1 MNSIESLRLKIRP
14 LLHLSA
20 PADALFAYYAFYHDS
35 SRTAL
40 YVHEQPDGRADGFVA
55 VCQTGQRLFTPTVA
69 LHTPNASVALDLL
82 REALI
87 PGRPYYLITTLD
99 LRDVVTKVLT
109 IGQPEVNHLYKL
121 ELHRINVALNVL
133 VVTEQGEGRF
143 PRFVI
148 RSQGQ
153 VASEA
158 GVNWMSP
165 HYAELFVQ
173 TKPWARGRSWGQAV
187 LAACSMWAVRSAR
200 HPLCVVNAHNEA
212 SMALMRAVGYVDTGV
227 REFAGE
233 GVYRLSLL
241 KEQLKE
247 QEKQ

>member
-1 MNSIESLRLKIRP
+1 MSSIESLRLKIRP
-14 LLHLSA
+14 LLHLSV

-35 SRTAL
+35 RRTSL
-40 YVHEQPDGRADGFVA
+40 YVHDRPDGRADGFVA

-69 LHTPNASVALDLL
+69 LRTPNASVALDLL
-82 REALI
+82 REALL
-87 PGRPYYLITTLD
+87 PGRLYYLITTPD
-99 LRDVVTKVLT
+99 LRDVVTEVLT
-109 IGQPEVNHLYKL
+109 IEQPEVNHLYRL
-121 ELHRINVALNVL
+121 ELHRLHTALNVL
-133 VVTEQGEGRF
+133 VTTEQGGGRY

-173 TKPWARGRSWGQAV
+173 TKPWARGRGWGRAV
-187 LAACSMWAVRSAR
+187 LAACSVWVVRSAR

-212 SMALMRAVGYVDTGV
+212 GLALARSVGYVDTGV

-233 GVYRLSLL
+233 GICRLSVST
-241 KEQLKE
+241 KE
-247 QEKQ
+247 